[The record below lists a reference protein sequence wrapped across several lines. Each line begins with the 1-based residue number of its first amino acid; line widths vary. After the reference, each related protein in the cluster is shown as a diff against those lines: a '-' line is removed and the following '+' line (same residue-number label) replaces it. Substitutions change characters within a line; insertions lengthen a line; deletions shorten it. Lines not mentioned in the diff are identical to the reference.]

1 MKRAVTAPAQSPEA
15 VSVEAVPL
23 STMPRGARRVPAPR
37 LPLAWA
43 RLLLGVLL
51 ALGLGVERAQ
61 ARATQPPQET
71 PERPLPDYLEMKEE
85 SEAFRAVADTFIGH
99 AAKGEAEALLALISP
114 NMLEYA
120 GPEAVSGIL
129 ARSVIPF
136 FEPFRA
142 VATNVTITETTD
154 GFGSHGFAYYM
165 YAESKKKKEKPRP
178 FVIYMVRE
186 GDAIVVANIL
196 VDHFVEGRHQP
207 LG

>member
-1 MKRAVTAPAQSPEA
+1 MTHTR
-15 VSVEAVPL
+15 
-23 STMPRGARRVPAPR
+23 PRGAQGVRPPR

-43 RLLLGVLL
+43 RVLLGALL
-51 ALGLGVERAQ
+51 TLGFGVECAQ
-61 ARATQPPQET
+61 ARATRPPRET
-71 PERPLPDYLEMKEE
+71 PERSLPDYLEMKQE

-99 AAKGEAEALLALISP
+99 AAHADAEAMLGLISP
-114 NMLEYA
+114 NMLNYA
-120 GPEAVSGIL
+120 GREAVSGIL
-129 ARSVIPF
+129 RRSVIPF
-136 FEPFRA
+136 FEPFRT

-154 GFGSHGFAYYM
+154 GFGSHGFAYYT
-165 YAESKKKKEKPRP
+165 YAESGKKKERPRP